1 MKTTD
6 PIPRCL
12 LTSLQAC
19 RNDYEPCRCGGFPM
33 SAIKLRAGVPALD
46 EEFFWDAIDA
56 LHAEGLVKFCGMD
69 ALDPLSQH
77 SLSCYCL
84 SSND

>member
-1 MKTTD
+1 
-6 PIPRCL
+6 
-12 LTSLQAC
+12 
-19 RNDYEPCRCGGFPM
+19 M